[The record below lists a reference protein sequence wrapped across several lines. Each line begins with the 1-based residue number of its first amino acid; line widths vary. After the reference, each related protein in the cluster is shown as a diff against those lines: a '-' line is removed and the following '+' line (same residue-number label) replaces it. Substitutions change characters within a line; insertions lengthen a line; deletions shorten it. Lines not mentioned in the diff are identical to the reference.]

1 MPNNTNLLKI
11 QTLLLTWY
19 ADFQRTFVWRH
30 ENPDPYIVLV
40 SETMLQQTQ
49 TARVEQ
55 KLPEFLKTFPTIFR
69 LAEATN
75 AEIIRAWQGMGYNSR
90 ALRLRDCARGVVE
103 LFKGEIPQDGSALL
117 KLPGIGDYTARALQ
131 AFAFKK
137 DVAIVDVNIR
147 RVYSRLLKTM
157 PTTASVAPEAEVREF
172 AEKVYPRGKSSE
184 WHQAVMDLGATICTA
199 RAPKCLICPMQNV
212 CASAFQMKEEKVL
225 KRAEP
230 SHRGQPNRIWRGKSV
245 EVLRGV
251 EEISSEE
258 LLLKVLKT
266 TPNAEDSEWFQNVL
280 KALEKDRIIS
290 TRVFKKEVFVKLA
303 E

>member
-1 MPNNTNLLKI
+1 MPANTNLLKI
-11 QTLLLTWY
+11 QNLLLTWY

-49 TARVEQ
+49 TSRVQQ
-55 KLPEFLKTFPTIFR
+55 KLPEFLKTFPTIFK
-69 LAEATN
+69 LAEASN

-90 ALRLRDCARGVVE
+90 ALRLRDCARAVVE
-103 LFKGEIPQDGSALL
+103 NFGGNIPRDEAALL
-117 KLPGIGDYTARALQ
+117 KLPGIGDYTSRALQ

-147 RVYSRLLKTM
+147 RVYSRLIKPM
-157 PTTASVAPEAEVREF
+157 PTTASVAPENDVREF
-172 AEKVYPRGKSSE
+172 AEKIYPKGKSSE
-184 WHQAVMDLGATICTA
+184 WHQAAMDLGATICTA
-199 RAPKCLICPMQNV
+199 RAPKCLICPLQDV
-212 CASAFQMKEEKVL
+212 CASAFQMREEKVL

-230 SHRGQPNRIWRGKSV
+230 SHRGQPNRIWRGRSV

-251 EEISSEE
+251 EEISAEE
-258 LLLKVLKT
+258 LLAAILKT
-266 TPNAEDSEWFQNVL
+266 TPNTEDSEWFEMIL
-280 KALEKDRIIS
+280 KALEKDGIIA
-290 TRVFKKEVFVKLA
+290 TRVFKKKIFVKLA

>member
-1 MPNNTNLLKI
+1 MPQQQNLLKI
-11 QTLLLTWY
+11 QTLLLNWY

-49 TARVEQ
+49 TSRVEQ
-55 KLPEFLKTFPTIFR
+55 KLPEFLKSFPTIFD
-69 LAEATN
+69 LAKATN

-90 ALRLRDCARGVVE
+90 ALRLRDCGRAVVE
-103 LFKGEIPQDGSALL
+103 IFSGEIPSDETALL

-137 DVAIVDVNIR
+137 NVTIVDVNIR
-147 RVYSRLLKTM
+147 RVYSRLLKIM
-157 PTTASVAPEAEVREF
+157 LTTASVALESDVRKF
-172 AEKVYPRGKSSE
+172 AGEVYPKGKSSE

-199 RAPKCLICPMQNV
+199 RAPKCLICPMQNI
-212 CASAFQMKEEKVL
+212 CPSAFQMKEEKVL

-230 SHRGQPNRIWRGKSV
+230 SHRGLPNRIWRGKSV
-245 EVLRGV
+245 EILRGV
-251 EEISSEE
+251 KEISGEE
-258 LLLKVLKT
+258 LLSKILKT
-266 TPNAEDSEWFQNVL
+266 TPNAEDSEWFQMII
-280 KALEKDRIIS
+280 KALEKDKIIA
-290 TRVFKKEVFVKLA
+290 TRVFKNKIFVKLA

>member
-55 KLPEFLKTFPTIFR
+55 KLPEFLKTFPTIFK

-90 ALRLRDCARGVVE
+90 ALRLRDCARAVVE
-103 LFKGEIPQDGSALL
+103 NFGGKIPSDESALL

-157 PTTASVAPEAEVREF
+157 PTTASVAPETDVREF
-172 AEKVYPRGKSSE
+172 AEKVYPRGKSSV

-245 EVLRGV
+245 EILRGV
-251 EEISSEE
+251 EEISAEE
-258 LLLKVLKT
+258 LLVKVLKT

-280 KALEKDRIIS
+280 KALEKDRIIA
-290 TRVFKKEVFVKLA
+290 TRVFKKKTFIRLA